1 MIEVK
6 NMSIHIGHRQR
17 LKDRFRAEG
26 LDHFDE
32 RHVLELLLFYAI
44 PQRDTAPLARE
55 LLDHFG
61 SLSQVLDASAAE
73 LEKVN
78 GVGSNVSTL
87 LTLITQ
93 ISRYYLVQRT
103 SNITILNTTELC
115 GQYLMQHFHG
125 RRNETVFVLCLDAK
139 CKVLCCKEV
148 GEGSVNSA
156 NIPIRRIVEIALSVN
171 ATTVILAHNHPS
183 GLAIPSHEDILT
195 TKRVAMALDTVEIC
209 LADHIVVA
217 DDDFVSMAQSGQF
230 RPCVS
235 RVIL

>member
-1 MIEVK
+1 
-6 NMSIHIGHRQR
+6 MSIHIGHRQR

-235 RVIL
+235 SVIL

>member
-1 MIEVK
+1 
-6 NMSIHIGHRQR
+6 MSIHIGHRQR
-17 LKDRFRAEG
+17 LKERFRAEG
-26 LDHFDE
+26 LDHFGE

-44 PQRDTAPLARE
+44 PQRDTAPLAQE

-73 LEKVN
+73 LEKVK
-78 GVGSNVSTL
+78 GVGTNVSTL

-93 ISRYYLVQRT
+93 IGRYYLVQRT

-195 TKRVAMALDTVEIC
+195 TKRLAMALDTVEIC

-217 DDDFVSMAQSGQF
+217 DDDFVSLAQSGQF
-230 RPCVS
+230 NPGVS